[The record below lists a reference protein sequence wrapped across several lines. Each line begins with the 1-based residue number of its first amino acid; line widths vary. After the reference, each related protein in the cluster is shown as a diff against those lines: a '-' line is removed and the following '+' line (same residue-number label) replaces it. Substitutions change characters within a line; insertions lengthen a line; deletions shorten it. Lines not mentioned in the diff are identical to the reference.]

1 MISKNLA
8 APVALTSQIQTR
20 YAHSHA
26 SLLRGPPAPPTPAP
40 LLTPRSPVA
49 TQKLT
54 PADSYKILVDQRSK
68 RPISPHLSIYR
79 PQITW
84 LASSF
89 NRITGTAL
97 AGSFY
102 LFGIG
107 YLAAPLL
114 GLNLG
119 SASMAAAFA
128 AWPIAAKVATKM
140 AFSVPFTFHLFAGVR
155 HLVWDTGRTFSNAA
169 VIKTG
174 WTVVGLTAASS
185 LYLSIFV

>member
-1 MISKNLA
+1 MLAQRATQQALRRFAQPSVISKNLA

-20 YAHSHA
+20 
-26 SLLRGPPAPPTPAP
+26 
-40 LLTPRSPVA
+40 PVA

-54 PADSYKILVDQRSK
+54 PEDSYKILVEQRSK
-68 RPISPHLSIYR
+68 RPVSPHLSIYR

-84 LASSF
+84 TASSF
-89 NRITGTAL
+89 NRITGVAL
-97 AGSFY
+97 SGSFY

-128 AWPIAAKVATKM
+128 AWPIAAKVATKL
-140 AFSVPFTFHLFAGVR
+140 AFAVPFTFHAFAGVR
-155 HLVWDTGRTFSNAA
+155 HLVWDTGRGFSNAA